1 MPRSQWRNPEIREVE
16 GNLSKKS
23 KRSGRQVDAG
33 GASTPQSLVCP
44 LPLLPCTVALDATW
58 EDCAIPQF
66 RNGRHWQKLRGQEER
81 EGSLCIP
88 PTNLCPWPLSS
99 HPSSTATALWGPSD
113 TFLPLSLQPACPKG
127 LLLLLVPKLAPSF
140 LKSPQPYHTSANTPS
155 LNSPAT
161 PPDSTLCF

>member
-88 PTNLCPWPLSS
+88 PPTFVHGHCPATLLLQLQLSGVPVTLSCLCPSS
-99 HPSSTATALWGPSD
+99 LH
-113 TFLPLSLQPACPKG
+113 
-127 LLLLLVPKLAPSF
+127 V
-140 LKSPQPYHTSANTPS
+140 LKAFYCCWSRS
-155 LNSPAT
+155 
-161 PPDSTLCF
+161 